1 MKYRKKPVV
10 IEAVRLEHDENSIL
24 ECVDFLGCGTETSV
38 FGRKSTIQQ
47 VISNGGIKI
56 ETLEGIMTAS
66 FGDYIIKG
74 INGEF
79 YPCKPDIFEKHTK
92 KHNNYGKEQE
102 TTRL

>member
-47 VISNGGIKI
+47 VISNG
-56 ETLEGIMTAS
+56 
-66 FGDYIIKG
+66 
-74 INGEF
+74 
-79 YPCKPDIFEKHTK
+79 
-92 KHNNYGKEQE
+92 
-102 TTRL
+102 

>member
-38 FGRKSTIQQ
+38 FDRKSTIQQ

-79 YPCKPDIFEKHTK
+79 YPCKPDIFEKTYEK
-92 KHNNYGKEQE
+92 A
-102 TTRL
+102 